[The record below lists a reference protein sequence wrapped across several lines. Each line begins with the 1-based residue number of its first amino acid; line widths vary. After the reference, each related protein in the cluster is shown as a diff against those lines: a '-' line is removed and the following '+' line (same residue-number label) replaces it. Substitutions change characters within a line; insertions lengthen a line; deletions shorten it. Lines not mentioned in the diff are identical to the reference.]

1 MDLLRVFYAEYMVD
15 HTSFLT
21 WLVQFLQT
29 CNLAQAS
36 FIARVALTY
45 VKDMFPC
52 RALTRML
59 MDGCLN
65 KLQEVRTFKQIKK
78 VGSMHYALP
87 RSLCKEDGIRGVPSE
102 YR

>member
-1 MDLLRVFYAEYMVD
+1 MVD

-65 KLQEVRTFKQIKK
+65 KLQEVRTSIH
-78 VGSMHYALP
+78 S
-87 RSLCKEDGIRGVPSE
+87 
-102 YR
+102 